1 VSEDDQIDALLN
13 QNSSL
18 QHSHTL
24 VVLRPLPTSSS
35 PLPLLLL
42 PLLLL
47 GLLLVLPACVGGFRR
62 RLAVVVV
69 KLRSSTP
76 VLAPSPSPGLETLAE
91 VAACAASRDGRPEC
105 GAAGDRGPAPPPAPL
120 PPPPPTTATG
130 VGGGPPPPLRTK
142 PLTSFSSLS
151 TCTARRLFVVLLLRL
166 AFCPPGC
173 GAASAPDGRGESLA
187 APPPFSW
194 TVLTRLPTAAGPCC
208 STCRPLPIRASPA
221 SILCA
226 GDLDC

>member
-1 VSEDDQIDALLN
+1 MSEDDQIDALLN

-151 TCTARRLFVVLLLRL
+151 TCIARRLFVVLLLLRL

-194 TVLTRLPTAAGPCC
+194 TVLTRHQPLLAPAVQLAAPYPSGLLHLH
-208 STCRPLPIRASPA
+208 RL
-221 SILCA
+221 
-226 GDLDC
+226 